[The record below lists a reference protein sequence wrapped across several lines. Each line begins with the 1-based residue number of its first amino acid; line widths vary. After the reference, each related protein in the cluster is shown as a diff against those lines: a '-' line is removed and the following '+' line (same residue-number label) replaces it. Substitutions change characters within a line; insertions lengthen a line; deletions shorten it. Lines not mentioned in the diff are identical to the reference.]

1 MPSATGLQR
10 KLDEFRERYGLLTD
24 LEQAAAV
31 LDWDQQTYMPEEGG
45 EHRAQQL
52 AALAGIIHETHTG
65 AGMGEL
71 LDRLQEHAADLSA
84 DDAAALRVARR
95 DFERESRLPR
105 RLVEELSRS
114 ESEGQLQWQEARRRN
129 DFSLFL
135 PSLTRIISLVR
146 EKAEHIGFTEHPW
159 DALHDGFEP
168 GSDTRTVREVFG
180 PLRQATVRLLERIR
194 ESGNVVDDAILYRDW
209 PEDSQEAFAR
219 AEAERFGFDFRR
231 GRLDRA
237 VHPFAT
243 SFGNRDVRIT
253 TRYDRNFLS
262 TAVFGIFH
270 EAGHGM
276 YEQGIA
282 DGLIR
287 SPLGTSAS
295 LAVHESQSRLWENLI
310 GRSETYWQYAWPK
323 LQAAF
328 PHTVAA
334 SDRDEFIRAINRV
347 TPSLIR
353 VEADEITYNLHIMIR
368 FELELALLDGSL
380 EPAGLPDAWNALYRD
395 QLGITPQDDAE
406 GCLQDV
412 HWSAGLFG
420 YFPTYALGNV
430 MSVQLLEAHRAQN
443 PELDSQTARGDFSRL
458 ATWLRDNVHSHGSRY
473 LPQELLER
481 ATGRR
486 LDPAPYIAYLDNKF
500 SRIYGLSQE
509 GAGA

>member
-1 MPSATGLQR
+1 MPSATELQR
-10 KLDEFRERYGLLTD
+10 KLDEFRERFGLLTD

-45 EHRAQQL
+45 GHRAQQL
-52 AALAGIIHETHTG
+52 AALAGVIHEAHTG
-65 AGMGEL
+65 TGMAEL
-71 LDRLQEHAADLSA
+71 LDWLQEQAADLA
-84 DDAAALRVARR
+84 EDDAAAVRVARR
-95 DFERESRLPR
+95 DFERERKLPR

-135 PSLTRIISLVR
+135 PALTRIISLVR
-146 EKAEHIGFTEHPW
+146 EKAEHIGYVHHPW

-168 GSDTRTVREVFG
+168 GSDARAVQEVFG
-180 PLRQATVRLLERIR
+180 PLRVATLRLLERIR
-194 ESGNVVDDAILYRDW
+194 ASGAGTDDEILYRDW
-209 PEDSQEAFAR
+209 PEEAQESFAR
-219 AEAERFGFDFRR
+219 SEAERFGFDFRR

-253 TRYDRNFLS
+253 TRYDRSFLS

-282 DGLIR
+282 DGLMR

-310 GRSETYWQYAWPK
+310 GRSEAYWQYAWPK
-323 LQAAF
+323 LLAAF
-328 PHTVAA
+328 PGVVA
-334 SDRDEFIRAINRV
+334 DGERDGFIRAINQV
-347 TPSLIR
+347 APSLIR
-353 VEADEITYNLHIMIR
+353 VEADEVTYNLHIMIR

-395 QLGITPQDDAE
+395 QLGITPPDDVQ

-420 YFPTYALGNV
+420 YFPTYTLGNV
-430 MSVQLLEAHRAQN
+430 MSVQLLEAHRVAN
-443 PELDSQTARGDFSRL
+443 PELDAQTSRGEFSRL
-458 ATWLRDNVHSHGSRY
+458 AGWLRDNVHSHGSRY

-486 LDPAPYIAYLDNKF
+486 LDPAPYISYLENKF
-500 SRIYGLSQE
+500 SHIYGLSEE